1 MSFYTVS
8 TVPPESLSKAELG
21 REIDEI
27 KAELVTIEN
36 SLATKKAW
44 AAADG
49 KSESPDYIVWVAR
62 SRDFRKKLVVR
73 YMALRPF
80 WRRYNQESSHA
91 RR

>member
-8 TVPPESLSKAELG
+8 TIPPESLSKAELG
-21 REIDEI
+21 FEIDQI
-27 KAELVTIEN
+27 KAELATIEN

-49 KSESPDYIVWVAR
+49 KADSQEYIVWVAR
-62 SRDFRKKLVVR
+62 SRDFRKKLMIR

-80 WRRYNQESSHA
+80 WRRYNQEGSNA